1 MGDCCVQE
9 EPKKCCPPE
18 ICSPRS
24 KKHSKPH
31 TVNVEAA
38 APLPV
43 AASPVQGRISYDLYA
58 NGVLIPDVSEL
69 CYDPC
74 QPEGPPENFY
84 IPCGAVRYNFLKE
97 EYEWVYV

>member
-9 EPKKCCPPE
+9 EPKKRCPPE

-24 KKHSKPH
+24 KKRSKSH
-31 TVNVEAA
+31 TINVEAA
-38 APLPV
+38 APSPV
-43 AASPVQGRISYDLYA
+43 AASPVQGLISYDLHVD
-58 NGVLIPDVSEL
+58 GVLIPDVSEL
-69 CYDPC
+69 SYEC

-84 IPCGAVRYNFLKE
+84 IPCMACRYNFLKE